1 MGPDMKKKFFGDT
14 FFNSTTYLAFHV
26 GLCVWST
33 FSPPSHQ
40 AISNLSTDLDSLV
53 PGRGNKTICKV
64 MGREIKKNIYYWR
77 HLFSLFY
84 LPSISSPFVCLINF
98 FPPSHQAISNLS
110 TDLDSLVPGGGNKTI
125 CNVMGQEI
133 KKKYYLRHH
142 FSFFYLPSTSSPF
155 VCLINFFNPFPPSYF
170 KSKHRFRILG
180 LRRI

>member
-1 MGPDMKKKFFGDT
+1 MEFLGQGGPNKTIFKVMGPDMKKKFFGDT

-33 FSPPSHQ
+33 FS
-40 AISNLSTDLDSLV
+40 
-53 PGRGNKTICKV
+53 
-64 MGREIKKNIYYWR
+64 
-77 HLFSLFY
+77 
-84 LPSISSPFVCLINF
+84 
-98 FPPSHQAISNLS
+98 PPSHQAISNLS